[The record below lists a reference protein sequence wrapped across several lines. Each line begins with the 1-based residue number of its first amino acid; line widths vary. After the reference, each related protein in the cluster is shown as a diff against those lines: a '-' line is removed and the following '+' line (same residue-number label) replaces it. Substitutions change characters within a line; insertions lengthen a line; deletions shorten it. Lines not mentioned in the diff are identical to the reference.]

1 MAAALAVL
9 VFSKGARITVK
20 SSVPDALGCKS
31 NHVPKSIGLP
41 AVTVIALDVV
51 NVTGTFE
58 VVCALDSPEI
68 NPDNAMAL
76 ANAKNFNVLRFI

>member
-51 NVTGTFE
+51 NVTGTFD
-58 VVCALDSPEI
+58 VCALDSPEI
-68 NPDNAMAL
+68 NPDTAMAL